1 MNLKSWASIV
11 SMPVSGIVAGG
22 IERVGAVTILY
33 DGAAGTTPNSYTST
47 PYLNFGNMGGS
58 QTASGGVTN
67 LDTSSSESVQ
77 AGYSN
82 YNSSG
87 LVNSLFPVLDN
98 NAGYTLSFTMKVNS
112 QTNNG
117 SNGDYRA
124 GFSAIV
130 LGSDKKGIEL
140 GFRNPNTNTNIPD
153 IFSQNSATF
162 NTSGERNASLGGILS
177 NLSTYNLTILGNG
190 YTLTNGGN
198 TLLSGLLRDYTSAVG
213 LLTDVYRTPNFI
225 FLGDNTISAGA
236 NVDIQSITLTTTDA
250 TAVPEPSSMV
260 GIGLAIGFAA
270 RLRRKLVN

>member
-1 MNLKSWASIV
+1 MSV
-11 SMPVSGIVAGG
+11 SVA
-22 IERVGAVTILY
+22 GAVTIIY

-47 PYLNFGNMGGS
+47 PYLNFGNIGGT

-67 LDTSSSESVQ
+67 LDTSSSESIR
-77 AGYSN
+77 AGYAN
-82 YNSSG
+82 YNNSG

-98 NAGYTLSFTMKVNS
+98 NAGYTLSFTIKVNS

-140 GFRNPNTNTNIPD
+140 GFRNPNTKFANISD
-153 IFSQNSATF
+153 IFSQNSAAF
-162 NTSGERNASLGGILS
+162 NTPGERNASLGGILS
-177 NLSTYNLTILGNG
+177 NLNTYNLTVLGNG

-198 TLLSGLLRDYTSAVG
+198 TLLSGLLRDYTGAVG

-225 FLGDNTISAGA
+225 FLGDNTTSAGA
-236 NVDIQSITLTTTDA
+236 NVDIQSITLTTTNA
-250 TAVPEPSSMV
+250 TAVPEQSSML
-260 GIGLAIGFAA
+260 GIGLAIGLGA